1 MVGLFVTLVE
11 IDSPLDREKR
21 AIRSWRKRRRESVC
35 EVRRRI
41 EYSEV
46 SMHFYDGF

>member
-1 MVGLFVTLVE
+1 MVGLLVTLVE

-21 AIRSWRKRRRESVC
+21 AIVVGASDVRESVC
-35 EVRRRI
+35 GVRRRI
-41 EYSEV
+41 EHSEA